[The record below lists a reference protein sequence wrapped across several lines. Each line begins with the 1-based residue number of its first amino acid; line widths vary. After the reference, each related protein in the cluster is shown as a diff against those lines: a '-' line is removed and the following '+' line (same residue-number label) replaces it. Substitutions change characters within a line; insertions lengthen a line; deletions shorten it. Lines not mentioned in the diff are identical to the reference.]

1 MSALY
6 VPGHLLD
13 AKDPVVNK
21 TRNSPSHQGANDL
34 VRIKD
39 TELLTSRVMD
49 ITKGEKREWGVPA
62 NLGIK
67 VRFLQEFQQRCE

>member
-21 TRNSPSHQGANDL
+21 TSNSPSHQGANDL

-39 TELLTSRVMD
+39 TELLISRVMD
-49 ITKGEKREWGVPA
+49 ITKGE
-62 NLGIK
+62 
-67 VRFLQEFQQRCE
+67 